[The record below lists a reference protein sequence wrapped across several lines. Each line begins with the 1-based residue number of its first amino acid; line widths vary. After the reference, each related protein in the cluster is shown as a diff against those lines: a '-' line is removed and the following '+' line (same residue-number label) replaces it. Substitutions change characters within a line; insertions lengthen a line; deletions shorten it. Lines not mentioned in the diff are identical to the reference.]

1 MASVRTMN
9 AIHQPL
15 AVTVSVAAQLLGF
28 KDTKSVYTLIR
39 RGKIRACKSGRI
51 FLISYKSLE
60 DYVEFLGG
68 NVWLPSGAITVL
80 GGMKFLNSGIPP
92 PDRGGETL

>member
-1 MASVRTMN
+1 MASVRTMD

-39 RGKIRACKSGRI
+39 LGKIRARKSRRI

-68 NVWLPSGAITVL
+68 MCGFHLERSLYWAA
-80 GGMKFLNSGIPP
+80 
-92 PDRGGETL
+92 